1 VLRNFNLDKLG
12 CVKEK
17 NLALQV
23 VFVVLFW
30 WTQVKVVR
38 ISTLKSHGKLR
49 ENFRIVATLLLR
61 DDFLV
66 AVVVA
71 THEGFYLHAGHW

>member
-23 VFVVLFW
+23 VFVVFFW

-61 DDFLV
+61 YDFLV
-66 AVVVA
+66 AVIVA
-71 THEGFYLHAGHW
+71 THEGFCLHAGHW

>member
-71 THEGFYLHAGHW
+71 THEGFCLHAGHW